1 MSDKEAQKHL
11 QSLSDHLGVCIKD
24 QQRCVIFQN
33 SRSKKLCGE
42 IVGAVC
48 QKTCF
53 KLLSEV
59 AECTP
64 VTECINVFK
73 KVSVEGK
80 TVDVVMIDDGEKIT
94 TLLHEVF
101 EEPDSDVKREAF
113 YVSKGLT
120 KSEIRIMKMVHQGST
135 NAQIAE
141 KLFISKATL
150 KTHLNNIYKKIPRSP
165 ARQPVGRG

>member
-1 MSDKEAQKHL
+1 MSDKEEQKHL
-11 QSLSDHLGVCIKD
+11 LSLGDHLGVCIKD

-33 SRSKKLCGE
+33 SHSKKICGE
-42 IVGAVC
+42 VVGAIC

-53 KLLSEV
+53 KLLSGI
-59 AECTP
+59 ADCTP
-64 VTECINVFK
+64 VSECINVFK

-101 EEPDSDVKREAF
+101 EDADSEEKREAF
-113 YVSKGLT
+113 YVRKGLT
-120 KSEIRIMKMVHQGST
+120 KSEVRIMQLVHEGCT

-150 KTHLNNIYKKIPRSP
+150 KTHLNNIYKKIPRSS
-165 ARQPVGRG
+165 ARQPLGRR